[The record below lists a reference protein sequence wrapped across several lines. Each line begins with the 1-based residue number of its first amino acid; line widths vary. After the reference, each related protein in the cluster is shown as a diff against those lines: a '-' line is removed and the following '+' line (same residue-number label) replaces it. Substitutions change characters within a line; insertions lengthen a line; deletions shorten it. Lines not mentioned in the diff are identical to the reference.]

1 MTTKPCMCINMCILT
16 CMSAPI
22 QSPVAISEDCV
33 NGHNIR
39 ASYELSYTTD
49 SGTLNATCVVDETE
63 CSNRE
68 CRHELQNNTA
78 DNRCLPTV
86 SQFSGENVT
95 VSLTARNIV
104 GRSNTAVSRN
114 ISEFI

>member
-1 MTTKPCMCINMCILT
+1 MT
-16 CMSAPI
+16 
-22 QSPVAISEDCV
+22 ISEDCV

-49 SGTLNATCVVDETE
+49 SGTLNTTCVVDETE
-63 CSNRE
+63 CSNGE

-78 DNRCLPTV
+78 ENRCSPPV
-86 SQFSGENVT
+86 SRFSGENVT
-95 VSLTARNIV
+95 VSVTARNIV
-104 GRSNTAVSRN
+104 GRSNTAMSRN